1 MLQLDQ
7 MTLEEKLR
15 TMEALW
21 DDLCRHEDQIQSP
34 PWHEEILRE
43 REKRVQSGQ
52 ETFIEHSTGDEN
64 YKHGESHNEI
74 KSFC

>member
-1 MLQLDQ
+1 MPIGLQLDQ

-52 ETFIEHSTGDEN
+52 ETFIDWEAAKKELRDRLT
-64 YKHGESHNEI
+64 
-74 KSFC
+74 

>member
-1 MLQLDQ
+1 MLQLDR
-7 MTLEEKLR
+7 MTLEEKLGA
-15 TMEALW
+15 MEALW

-52 ETFIEHSTGDEN
+52 ESFIDWEAAKKELRDRLT
-64 YKHGESHNEI
+64 
-74 KSFC
+74 

>member
-52 ETFIEHSTGDEN
+52 ETFIDWEAAKKELRDRLT
-64 YKHGESHNEI
+64 
-74 KSFC
+74 